1 MQRVLEI
8 DLNAQN
14 NSERRMDIGLLIL
27 RGAALF
33 LALTFGRQKLL
44 AFVVFLRSG
53 LPLGYFGFAR
63 FLRSLGFPIPGLLA
77 VGAVLNETV
86 VALFVAAGFMSRL
99 FCGVSAL
106 AMATA
111 FFVSIKLGE
120 EPLRAALYFLIFS
133 VLVITGPG
141 AISVDRWIQETRMR
155 AKA

>member
-1 MQRVLEI
+1 
-8 DLNAQN
+8 
-14 NSERRMDIGLLIL
+14 MDIGLLIL

-53 LPLGYFGFAR
+53 LPLSSFGFAE
-63 FLRSLGFPIPGLLA
+63 FLRSLGFPVPGLLA
-77 VGAVLNETV
+77 LGAVLNETV

-99 FCGVSAL
+99 FCGLSAL
-106 AMATA
+106 GMATA

-120 EPLRAALYFLIFS
+120 EPLRAALYFVIFT

-141 AISVDRWIQETRMR
+141 AVSLDRWIQDTRVR
-155 AKA
+155 GKVSE

>member
-53 LPLGYFGFAR
+53 LPLGYFGFA
-63 FLRSLGFPIPGLLA
+63 
-77 VGAVLNETV
+77 
-86 VALFVAAGFMSRL
+86 
-99 FCGVSAL
+99 
-106 AMATA
+106 
-111 FFVSIKLGE
+111 
-120 EPLRAALYFLIFS
+120 
-133 VLVITGPG
+133 
-141 AISVDRWIQETRMR
+141 
-155 AKA
+155 